1 MTVKTAISI
10 NEALFKKVNKL
21 SEQLKVSRSCLF
33 VMALEDFVKRH
44 ENQLLLEQL
53 NQVYDQPAL
62 ADDEQV
68 LPGMRRHHRGMLEG
82 EW

>member
-10 NEALFKKVNKL
+10 NETLFKKVNKL
-21 SEQLKVSRSCLF
+21 SEQLKVSRSCLV
-33 VMALEDFVKRH
+33 VMALEDFVKRY

-53 NQVYDQPAL
+53 NQVYDKSAL

-68 LPGMRRHHRGMLEG
+68 LPGIRRHHRDILEG